1 MLAEFHSS
9 TIVGIDAHPVQV
21 QVDVSPG
28 LYAFVIVGL
37 PDLAVRESAKRVESA
52 IRNSNFAFSRA
63 GSIIVNLAPADIKKE
78 SPVYDLPIALGL
90 LAATGQ
96 VSPQDAGDLVILG
109 ELSLDGTV
117 RPVTGVLPAA
127 LGAKAWGKAGVIVP
141 KENAAEA
148 ALVQG
153 IAVYPVATLNEA
165 AQVIEDTGA
174 ARVEPSRSD
183 HWNLEAPDYLVDF
196 SEVKGQPH
204 VKRAL
209 EIAAAGGHN
218 VIMIG
223 PPGAGKTML
232 ARRLPTIMP
241 PLTWDEALETTKI
254 YSTAG
259 LLPAGVPL
267 IVTRPFRAPHHTI
280 SHAGLV
286 GGGSTPKPGEISMA
300 HHGILFLDE
309 LPEFS
314 RDALEALRQP
324 MEDGH
329 ITISRAIAS
338 LTFPARM
345 TLVAA
350 MNPCPCGFYGDPVKE
365 CSCTYGQIA
374 RYLKRISGPLLD
386 RVDIHVDVPRVPQDD
401 LMSSAEGEASG
412 AIRQRVRRARE
423 IQQRRLRETPVR
435 CNSQMQPR
443 HLKQFCPLNGAAQEV
458 LRAAISQLGLSAR
471 AYDRITKV
479 ARTIADLEGVEEIA
493 PLHVAEAVQYRSL
506 DRKLW
511 A

>member
-1 MLAEFHSS
+1 MLAEFNSS

-21 QVDVSPG
+21 QVDVTSG
-28 LYAFVIVGL
+28 LHAFVIVGL
-37 PDLAVRESAKRVESA
+37 PDVAVRESAKRVESA
-52 IRNSNFAFSRA
+52 IRNSNFEFSRA

-96 VSPQDAGDLVILG
+96 VAPQDAAAPVILG

-117 RPVTGVLPAA
+117 RPVAGVLPAA
-127 LGAKAWGKAGVIVP
+127 LGAKAWGKTALVVP
-141 KENAAEA
+141 RENAAEA
-148 ALVQG
+148 ALVEG
-153 IAVYPVATLNEA
+153 VTVYPVATLNEA
-165 AQVIEDTGA
+165 AQALEKPAEA
-174 ARVEPSRSD
+174 AVEPCRSD
-183 HWNLEAPDYLVDF
+183 HWNLDEPGYTVDF

-218 VIMIG
+218 VIMVG

-254 YSTAG
+254 YSTSG
-259 LLPAGVPL
+259 LLPADVPL
-267 IVTRPFRAPHHTI
+267 TTTRPFRAPHHTI

-286 GGGSTPKPGEISMA
+286 GGGSTPKPGEISLA

-324 MEDGH
+324 MEDGS

-345 TLVAA
+345 TVVAA

-365 CSCTYGQIA
+365 CSCTYGQIN

-386 RVDIHVDVPRVPQDD
+386 RVDIHVDVPRLPQDD
-401 LMSSAEGEASG
+401 LLSG
-412 AIRQRVRRARE
+412 ADGEPSAAIRERVLRARE
-423 IQQRRLRETPVR
+423 IQQRRLRDTPVR

-443 HLKQFCPLNGAAQEV
+443 HLREFCPLRDEAQAV
-458 LRAAISQLGLSAR
+458 LRAAIDRLALSAR

-479 ARTIADLEGVEEIA
+479 ARTIADLEGAEQIGA
-493 PLHVAEAVQYRSL
+493 AHIAEAVQYRSL